1 MAMKDFHCRDA
12 GMSCDFVARGNS
24 NQEIL
29 DQVGQHA
36 QSEHHMQVTP
46 ELSTKVEGLI
56 HDESSDAHRQS
67 TERR

>member
-1 MAMKDFHCRDA
+1 MKDFHCKDTGA
-12 GMSCDFVARGNS
+12 SCDFVARGTS

-29 DQVGQHA
+29 DQVSRHA
-36 QSEHHMQVTP
+36 QSEHNMQVTP
-46 ELSTKVEGLI
+46 ELSSKVEGLI

>member
-1 MAMKDFHCRDA
+1 M
-12 GMSCDFVARGNS
+12 ARGNS

-36 QSEHHMQVTP
+36 RSAHNMQVNP
-46 ELSTKVEGLI
+46 EMARKVEGLI